1 MKKFLIS
8 LIAAIALIGCDG
20 GPSAG
25 AGIFTQTSVGLPYEL
40 LVVCN
45 HDLWEAPAGRALNSV
60 LTSDIPGLP
69 QPEASFRISQ
79 TSPAAFSHIFK
90 PYRNII
96 DVQIDP
102 TRYTQSKFKYTRDKY
117 ASPQMVLTIQSPN
130 ATEFQEF
137 VEKNEQTIIDFFTSA
152 EMNRELDNL
161 KKGHNRAFL
170 DSIQKKFDCDMHIPT
185 SLTAIKSRDNFLWAS
200 DMNNASKETIMNIVV
215 YSFPYTDKKT
225 FTHEYFVKKRNEILK
240 KHIHGKEGRY
250 MTTDSL
256 LVTVKDKSFRDRYM
270 QEARGLWAME
280 NDMMGGPF
288 VSHSFVDEVNGRVI
302 VAEVFVYA
310 PSTKKRE
317 MMRQLEAALF
327 SLKLPAD
334 KQIENSLQIPM
345 IVIED
350 TVKNDIKN

>member
-1 MKKFLIS
+1 M
-8 LIAAIALIGCDG
+8 
-20 GPSAG
+20 
-25 AGIFTQTSVGLPYEL
+25 GLPYEL

-225 FTHEYFVKKRNEILK
+225 FTLEYFLNKRDSVMKVNIPGGPK
-240 KHIHGKEGRY
+240 GSY
-250 MTTDSL
+250 MTTQRNY
-256 LVTVKDKSFRDRYM
+256 VYVKDATVHGKYA
-270 QEARGLWAME
+270 QVARGLWRVQG
-280 NDMMGGPF
+280 DRMGGPF
-288 VSHSFVDEVNGRVI
+288 VSHSRVDEVNGRVI
-302 VAEVFVYA
+302 VAEAFVYA
-310 PSTKKRE
+310 PETLKRDLIRR
-317 MMRQLEAALF
+317 MEAALYTVQ
-327 SLKLPAD
+327 LP
-334 KQIENSLQIPM
+334 KEPEVNNLSYNLEEIIIEPN
-345 IVIED
+345 
-350 TVKNDIKN
+350 IK